1 MPFAAA
7 FGAGAISATWNPN
20 NPTITVKGYQSVFTQ
35 AWVGVISNTIGEFA
49 PDLKNKFSKNKN
61 KD

>member
-7 FGAGAISATWNPN
+7 FGAGVISATWKPDNPSL
-20 NPTITVKGYQSVFTQ
+20 TAKGYQNVLTQ
-35 AWVGVISNTIGEFA
+35 AWVGVAINSIGEFA
-49 PDLKNKFSKNKN
+49 PEIKKKFSKKN